1 MKKISQKRIEN
12 STKVAKGVIGTRTA
26 LALIH
31 GDIMITDS
39 DIMDIRDSLFTMSYI
54 HKNPNESFEYAKTF
68 LDNVSGE
75 SDALDTEIQSA
86 FNDMKEF
93 LIESGKYTETRVE
106 TSETVETHEYEN
118 TPAFAHIQEMYN
130 NDMDYW
136 ADPESNKQAAEIIEN
151 QEMNRETPVSQRSLQ
166 LQYAFENV
174 YEASIEDL
182 RHIESDITEDEVY
195 AIFDERTL
203 EDVLLARWTSANQKV
218 IHAFNIEM
226 EAS

>member
-12 STKVAKGVIGTRTA
+12 STKVAKGVIGTKTA
-26 LALIH
+26 MALIH

-93 LIESGKYTETRVE
+93 LIESGKYTET
-106 TSETVETHEYEN
+106 VETHEYEN

-136 ADPESNKQAAEIIEN
+136 ADPESNEQAAEIIEN
-151 QEMNRETPVSQRSLQ
+151 QENGETPVSQRSLQ